1 MGDTMRPKLMRRTNI
16 YLTENQMKR
25 FKTLSKEKGVSVA
38 ELIRRVL
45 DEWLEKYSKKLLLR
59 RSGRKI

>member
-1 MGDTMRPKLMRRTNI
+1 MGETMRPKLMQRTNI

-25 FKTLSKEKGVSVA
+25 FKALSKKKGVSVA

-45 DEWLEKYSKKLLLR
+45 DQWLER
-59 RSGRKI
+59 EGRGKT

>member
-1 MGDTMRPKLMRRTNI
+1 VYIKHIEAMEDTMRPKLMQRTNI

-25 FKTLSKEKGVSVA
+25 FKALSKKKGVSVA

-45 DEWLEKYSKKLLLR
+45 DQWLEKEVGS
-59 RSGRKI
+59 